1 MESIIKGRALKY
13 GDNINTD
20 IISPPQYMELPI
32 KEAAK
37 YAMSAIDP
45 EFHLKAGPG
54 AIMVAD
60 NNLGS
65 GSSRETSP
73 LTLKHLGLRVMV
85 AEFFARIFYR
95 NSINVGLIPL
105 GCSEAGRIG
114 DGDELV
120 IDLTQGQIRNETK
133 NETYDCDKVPDHIM
147 KLIEQGG
154 LVASL
159 TDKFAAGQNF
169 PAKRS

>member
-1 MESIIKGRALKY
+1 MESVIKGKALKY

-32 KEAAK
+32 NEAAK

-45 EFHLKAGPG
+45 DFHIKAGPET
-54 AIMVAD
+54 IMVAGR
-60 NNLGS
+60 NLGS

-73 LTLKHLGLRVMV
+73 LTLKHFGLRVIV

-95 NSINVGLIPL
+95 NCINVGLIPL
-105 GCSEAGRIG
+105 VCPEAGKVD
-114 DGDELV
+114 DGDDLT
-120 IDLTQGQIRNETK
+120 IDLRAGQIRNENK
-133 NETYDCDKVPDHIM
+133 GETYNCDKVPDHIM

-159 TDKFAAGQNF
+159 TQKFVS
-169 PAKRS
+169 AKKA